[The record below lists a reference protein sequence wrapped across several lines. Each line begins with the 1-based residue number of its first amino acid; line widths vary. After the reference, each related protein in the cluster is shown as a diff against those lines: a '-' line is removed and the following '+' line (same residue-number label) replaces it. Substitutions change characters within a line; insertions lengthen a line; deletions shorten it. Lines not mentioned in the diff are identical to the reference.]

1 MFQKREGDMKQA
13 LVELEKKFELR
24 EQKLKEQMQADSEVE
39 SLMPYLAMC
48 G

>member
-24 EQKLKEQMQADSEVE
+24 EQKLKEQM
-39 SLMPYLAMC
+39 
-48 G
+48 